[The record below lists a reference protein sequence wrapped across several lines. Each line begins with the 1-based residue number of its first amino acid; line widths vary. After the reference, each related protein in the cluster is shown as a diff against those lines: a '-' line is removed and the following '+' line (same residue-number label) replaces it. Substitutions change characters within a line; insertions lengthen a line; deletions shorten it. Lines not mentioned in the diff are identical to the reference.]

1 VRIEQLWRYPVKSML
16 GEQITTAHVEPAGVR
31 GDRAFAV
38 VDEETRKIASAK
50 QPRLWRALLQA
61 TATHATPDG
70 DGVRISLPCGK
81 HTTDTDPD
89 VHHQLSSLLGRAVR
103 LSATPPDAPDIDRA
117 DPDEVLARGV
127 DAVVAAPQLVLGEA
141 VPAPTFLDYAPL
153 HLITTA
159 TLEHIGQDAIRYRPN
174 LVIRT
179 PPGHPPF
186 AENDWVGQTAVI
198 GDAVV
203 ARIVLPTPRCSIPTL
218 EHGPLPR
225 DPAALRS
232 LMARNRVEVP
242 GFGILPA
249 AGVYATVERA
259 GAVGIGAPFDLA
271 S

>member
-1 VRIEQLWRYPVKSML
+1 MEAGRAASRASLDGVRIEQLWRYPVKSML
-16 GEQITTAHVEPAGVR
+16 GEQIDLAHVEPAGVR

-61 TATHATPDG
+61 TATRETPDG
-70 DGVRISLPCGK
+70 GGLRISLPGGQQ
-81 HTTDTDPD
+81 TTDTDPD
-89 VHHQLSSLLGRAVR
+89 VHQRLSLLLGRAVR

-117 DPDEVLARGV
+117 DPDEVLAHGV

-186 AENDWVGQTAVI
+186 AENDWVGRTRRHRQR
-198 GDAVV
+198 G
-203 ARIVLPTPRCSIPTL
+203 
-218 EHGPLPR
+218 
-225 DPAALRS
+225 
-232 LMARNRVEVP
+232 
-242 GFGILPA
+242 
-249 AGVYATVERA
+249 A
-259 GAVGIGAPFDLA
+259 GADRVADTAMRHPDARTRPTAP
-271 S
+271 